1 MPILSAEIQ
10 FKKGLAAFVDEQYAE
25 AAVSFRQAIEIDR
38 QRNVRSPEARYL
50 SYYGLSLAKQFG
62 ATPEAIQACESA
74 AAREPYNPNLT
85 LNLGRV
91 YAMAGRTTRALKCFE
106 GGLRVA
112 PSHRSLRRELAQ
124 TDRRSRPVL
133 PGLGR
138 NHVVNRWLG
147 GLRARWLT
155 SNNVRPRNSAT
166 AAAAR

>member
-10 FKKGLAAFVDEQYAE
+10 FKKGLAAFVDEQFAE
-25 AAVSFRQAIEIDR
+25 AAAAFRQAIEIDR

-62 ATPEAIQACESA
+62 PGPESIQACETA
-74 AAREPYNPNLT
+74 AAREPHNPNLA

-91 YAMAGRTTRALKCFE
+91 YAMVGRTTRALECFE
-106 GGLRVA
+106 GGLRMA
-112 PSHRSLRRELAQ
+112 PSHRSLRRELTQ
-124 TDRRSRPVL
+124 TDRRARPVL

-147 GLRARWLT
+147 GLRSRWLA
-155 SNNVRPRNSAT
+155 SNPGRPHKP
-166 AAAAR
+166 AAAVSAR